1 MIYIPCKFMKYIFVF
16 IPLYIQTKKIINWK
30 NLFILFFYLKLINE
44 DSNDFGVVV
53 QYIVIPKDAKK
64 EQIHLFEE
72 DGVEFIEKPFREF
85 ENEIKLIFY
94 RGIGHMINIEDYTIK
109 YASYQFEN
117 KNMTLG
123 EFFQKAIPE
132 KGIWL
137 QKYLMGLK
145 KNCFEFCINTINK
158 IGVHKKRE
166 RAIEKVKRNI
176 KKIIDDAKN
185 SKYYESHVQGPEN
198 PFNSITKT
206 VNDN

>member
-1 MIYIPCKFMKYIFVF
+1 MQIYEIYLCIHPTVY
-16 IPLYIQTKKIINWK
+16 LDKKNNK
-30 NLFILFFYLKLINE
+30 LEKSFHPFFYLKLINE

-94 RGIGHMINIEDYTIK
+94 RGIGHVINIEDYTIK

-166 RAIEKVKRNI
+166 RAIKKVKRNI
-176 KKIIDDAKN
+176 EKIIDGAKN
-185 SKYYESHVQGPEN
+185 SKNYERYVQGFEN
-198 PFNSITKT
+198 LFNAITKT
-206 VNDN
+206 VNDNYL